1 MQKKVTT
8 MRLRDDILDFLDEIQ
23 NRTQLSRS
31 KANELL
37 IDIIRDYLT
46 LDQIC
51 LEHSVRDDID
61 GRKKIQE

>member
-8 MRLRDDILDFLDEIQ
+8 MRLRDDVLEYLNEIQ

-31 KANELL
+31 KSVELL
-37 IDIIRDYLT
+37 VDIIRDYLT
-46 LDQIC
+46 YDQVC

-61 GRKKIQE
+61 GRKKTQE